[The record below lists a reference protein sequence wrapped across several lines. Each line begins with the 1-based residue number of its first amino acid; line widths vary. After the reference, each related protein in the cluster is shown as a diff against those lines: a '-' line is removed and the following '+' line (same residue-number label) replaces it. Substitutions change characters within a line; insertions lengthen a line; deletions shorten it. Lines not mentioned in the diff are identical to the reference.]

1 MGEAPVPPWRL
12 LSPTCV
18 VYTVRD
24 QPALVAL
31 AGDAGVKPSNFK
43 QLVGLQANSSVG
55 LPQHKA
61 GWQLLERVWWIA
73 RSSWCGLPPVAPLP
87 LASAD
92 GRKWVELFYDIHGDA
107 HLDGARLRT
116 LAHKGTHSQRMFVH
130 DGAHTI
136 QSEPSIAAGDHRS
149 DARDVRLACA
159 AWWPLRRRLRRA
171 VSISCHTV
179 RERALPPPSESLI
192 QSPSTATHWRA
203 RLTPLTQH

>member
-1 MGEAPVPPWRL
+1 MCHALLACGEPARAAWMGEAPVPPWRL

-130 DGAHTI
+130 DGARHI
-136 QSEPSIAAGDHRS
+136 PSNPSPLSPPVTTALTRGMCVSPVQHGGRCAGG
-149 DARDVRLACA
+149 CA
-159 AWWPLRRRLRRA
+159 ARCRSAAIRYASAPFLLR
-171 VSISCHTV
+171 VKV
-179 RERALPPPSESLI
+179 
-192 QSPSTATHWRA
+192 
-203 RLTPLTQH
+203 